1 MVNGLFGDFFNLA
14 ALKRAETCKKLPKV
28 FFCKK
33 NQLSFDQGYQSRA
46 KNLA

>member
-28 FFCKK
+28 CKK